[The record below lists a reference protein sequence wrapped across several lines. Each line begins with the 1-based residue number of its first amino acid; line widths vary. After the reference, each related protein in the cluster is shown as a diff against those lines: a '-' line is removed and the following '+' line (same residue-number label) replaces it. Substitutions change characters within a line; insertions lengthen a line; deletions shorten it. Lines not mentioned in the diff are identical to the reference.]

1 MTTKEF
7 FVKFGKIALEVA
19 KIQVPAISAVEAA
32 VKSLKAGSEKKQA
45 VVDIITAAPD
55 IIEAIKQEDI
65 IDQVLFKKGVGLV
78 NDGMV
83 AIMNSLKKPNEN
95 EAKPV

>member
-55 IIEAIKQEDI
+55 IIEAIKQKDI
-65 IDQVLFKKGVGLV
+65 LDQILFKRGVEKI
-78 NDGMV
+78 NDGYV
-83 AIMNSLKKPNEN
+83 DIMNSLKKPDEV
-95 EAKPV
+95 K

>member
-7 FVKFGKIALEVA
+7 FVKFGKIAFEIA
-19 KIQVPAISAVEAA
+19 KIQVPAISAVEVA
-32 VKSLKAGSEKKQA
+32 VKKLKAGQEKKQA
-45 VVDIITAAPD
+45 VVDIITSAPD

-65 IDQVLFKKGVGLV
+65 VDQVLFKHGVGLV

-83 AIMNSLKKPNEN
+83 EIMNSLKKPDEV
-95 EAKPV
+95 K